1 MVAEA
6 KYNLRLAYASLPYP
20 ASRPSLYLALKL
32 HEREPATC
40 TVGRGVEDKAAAIV
54 DVNFA
59 TDGTDAERTRRIWF
73 IAEEDT
79 RRARMPFRMLTD
91 VIMGELERNSGA
103 GES

>member
-6 KYNLRLAYASLPYP
+6 KHNLRLTYASLPNP

-32 HEREPATC
+32 HERGPATC
-40 TVGRGVEDKAAAIV
+40 TVGRGAEGEAAAIV

-59 TDGTDAERTRRIWF
+59 TDGTNAERTRRIWF